1 MRIKYLIFPP
11 VILLISACFSTSK
24 MTNNQP
30 KEPTTVGIL
39 IVSNDISVAKS
50 GRQGII
56 VSAVTKGNRFK
67 DALNTVEANITD
79 PKAELI
85 EIYRETFDT
94 IGKQYFFIEDEINLD
109 DFPSTFT
116 YDKRYSTHDY
126 SSLKE
131 KYDIDEFLLVTLDYG
146 LLVNYHGLI
155 ETGKDGYCKI
165 ISKLINLHNNKVLY
179 RGRNMGSERLE
190 GVWNSGRDYNYPFL
204 EKAIKIMLVSALEE
218 EREKLPER
226 WEDIK

>member
-1 MRIKYLIFPP
+1 MKIKYLIFPP
-11 VILLISACFSTSK
+11 LILLISACFSTSK
-24 MTNNQP
+24 ITNNEQ

-39 IVSNDISVAKS
+39 VVSNRISVAKS

-56 VSAVTKGNRFK
+56 VSATTKGNRFK
-67 DALNTVEANITD
+67 DALYTVEANITD
-79 PKAELI
+79 PTDELI

-94 IGKQYFFIEDEINLD
+94 IGKQYFFIEDKINLD

-116 YDKRYSTHDY
+116 RDKRYSTYDY

-131 KYDIDEFLLVTLDYG
+131 KYDINEFLLVTLDYG
-146 LLVNYHGLI
+146 LLVNYNGLI
-155 ETGKDGYCKI
+155 ETGKHGYCKI

-179 RGRNMGSERLE
+179 RGRNIGSEKLE
-190 GVWNSGRDYNYPFL
+190 GVWNSGRNYNYPFL
-204 EKAIKIMLVSALEE
+204 EKAIKIMLASGLEE
-218 EREKLPER
+218 ERDKLAER